1 MSRPTTPEERAQAL
15 VTVAAR
21 VPGGP
26 WFIALRELVEPPV
39 LLGPYESPA
48 VAREDAGKI
57 RQFVAALLR
66 QAGQASP
73 PG

>member
-1 MSRPTTPEERAQAL
+1 MSSPPTPEERAQAL
-15 VTVAAR
+15 VTAAAK

-26 WFIALRELVEPPV
+26 WFIALCELVEPPIF
-39 LLGPYESPA
+39 LGPYENPA
-48 VAREDAGKI
+48 AAREDAGKI